1 MGLGPC
7 CKTAL
12 FSPSF
17 FRSVVILV
25 GDPFWWFW
33 KIKKR
38 PVGEGHC
45 VLRGASALFIYYT
58 GWLSSCGC
66 LESLYVVDGTED
78 WIIFTSRNRVGG
90 LGGKSGPVRQQSK
103 VDRPPALRY
112 GATVYLEPP
121 PRADGGF
128 THWGIQ
134 RGGGLFRHAR
144 SWETRHA
151 VAIFDGLGQPPEAKS
166 SSRLPASQRRSI
178 VAEEEY
184 GGLSLTNQ
192 SPDTDILDIDTG
204 HRN

>member
-121 PRADGGF
+121 PRADGGLALGGF
-128 THWGIQ
+128 
-134 RGGGLFRHAR
+134 RGVAASFATPEVGKRGTQLPSSMALGNRLKPKVLPDFRPVNA
-144 SWETRHA
+144 
-151 VAIFDGLGQPPEAKS
+151 DQ
-166 SSRLPASQRRSI
+166 
-178 VAEEEY
+178 
-184 GGLSLTNQ
+184 
-192 SPDTDILDIDTG
+192 
-204 HRN
+204 